1 MSPVVTLPPLARAIR
16 AVEKAL
22 TEHGVGVLHEGVE
35 SALHRVEYEFLGQTL
50 AAVGWTD
57 ELQFVRHPHPEIV
70 ALVRAHAN
78 LDGYGRR

>member
-1 MSPVVTLPPLARAIR
+1 MSSVITLPPLVRAIR

-22 TEHGVGVLHEGVE
+22 IDNGVGILREGVE

-70 ALVRAHAN
+70 ALVRAHAH
-78 LDGYGRR
+78 LDGCGRR